1 MILNVYKTELQKDPN
16 MCLTNIAL
24 KVGNKTGICD
34 RSVRNIIKEY
44 KDSRFISPPKE
55 IENRQ
60 NTFNSL

>member
-1 MILNVYKTELQKDPN
+1 MFMKLKCKKILTCVF
-16 MCLTNIAL
+16 NIAL

-44 KDSRFISPPKE
+44 KDSRFISPSKE